1 MNTSQLTTTFEQ
13 DLQRLAKLGGPELV
27 AAVNRLEE
35 LMIPILQQRMLE
47 QFATLVTEYNQ
58 AKNSQELE
66 LRVSPDQIHLVSQ
79 QTNANTPAETLGDLD
94 ARFALR
100 LPSLLKDRI
109 DTLAASEGISTNSW
123 VVRTPNSATATR
135 PAHTQSPFGQT
146 LRGRGQS

>member
-79 QTNANTPAETLGDLD
+79 QTNASTPAETLGDLD

-109 DTLAASEGISTNSW
+109 DILAASEGISTNSW
-123 VVRTPNSATATR
+123 VVRTLNSATTIR

-146 LRGRGQS
+146 LRGRGRS